1 MKIKNLFNEK
11 YDEMHHREIVIVR
24 QDLNSLSC
32 ASRTDVP
39 TYNAIGI
46 LAKTG

>member
-24 QDLNSLSC
+24 QDLNSRSS
-32 ASRTDVP
+32 ASRTVR
-39 TYNAIGI
+39 TNIQRNRYSSEN
-46 LAKTG
+46 